1 MRKTGSRPIVDLTIS
16 EDDEVIDLCDDDTYD
31 DFDGYKGDK
40 TVKNVIAGNPITRR
54 HVEILQD
61 GHWLNDEIINAYLF
75 IVQHSLKSSKIACLN
90 TYFHPKFTKEG
101 ISPGVLRWM
110 GKQAAQDLAHLD
122 YLFIPVNLNNTHW
135 ALIAYQPAR
144 RTLSYL
150 DSMLNRRAGM
160 GLLEKY
166 RPLLEK
172 LHQSPSPIG
181 RSPSPKQS
189 SSGLAAY
196 LAVKLMGSLS
206 LSEPSAKSELTLRIP
221 EGQPQQTD
229 GSSCGVFV
237 CKWVQ
242 VLATTTSPNTAAA
255 ARFDQ
260 TQVTRHRKVILDAL
274 LSYKSQ
280 S

>member
-1 MRKTGSRPIVDLTIS
+1 MREGASGPIVDLTLS
-16 EDDEVIDLCDDDTYD
+16 DDEVIDLCDDTSAYRED
-31 DFDGYKGDK
+31 DASI
-40 TVKNVIAGNPITRR
+40 KNVIAGNPITRR

-75 IVQHSLKSSKIACLN
+75 IVENSLKTSKVACLN

-101 ISPGVLRWM
+101 ISPSVLRWM
-110 GKQAAQDLAHLD
+110 SKQAGQDLGQLD

-135 ALIAYQPAR
+135 ALITYQPAS

-160 GLLEKY
+160 ALLEKY

-172 LHQSPSPIG
+172 LHPPPSPIARPPG
-181 RSPSPKQS
+181 PKQSS

-206 LSEPSAKSELTLRIP
+206 LSEPKTKSELTLRILD
-221 EGQPQQTD
+221 GQPQQTD

-242 VLATTTSPNTAAA
+242 VLANCPTV
-255 ARFDQ
+255 RFDQ
-260 TQVTRHRKVILDAL
+260 TQVSRHRKVILDAL
-274 LSYKSQ
+274 LTYKSQ